1 MENGWG
7 AMENG
12 WGGPQ
17 LAVATPGTLVELAAL
32 LPAAGRFFVARLDAT
47 RMPDADHA
55 FYEFSDA
62 LIFPGYF
69 GWNWN
74 ALTDC
79 LGDLH
84 WLPADGYLIIIEN
97 APRLLPGSA
106 EDRHTLFRVLSRA
119 VRSWSNPLTAPGG
132 TALPFT
138 VLLLCD
144 QDEET
149 EPLRQEIARAVR
161 ARR

>member
-1 MENGWG
+1 M
-7 AMENG
+7 
-12 WGGPQ
+12 
-17 LAVATPGTLVELAAL
+17 
-32 LPAAGRFFVARLDAT
+32 
-47 RMPDADHA
+47 
-55 FYEFSDA
+55 
-62 LIFPGYF
+62 
-69 GWNWN
+69 
-74 ALTDC
+74 
-79 LGDLH
+79 
-84 WLPADGYLIIIEN
+84 
-97 APRLLPGSA
+97 LPGSA
-106 EDRHTLFRVLSRA
+106 EDRHSLFRVLSRA